1 MTETISYMLK
11 ASAGQILGSMSIWL
25 TKASEHAKAHDIAD
39 EAFMSAR
46 LYPDMFPMDRQV
58 QTACDMAA
66 RGGARLAGEALP
78 VSPDDEKSFRDLA
91 ERAANAV
98 GFINTLDDDALN
110 ADPDSTIIMQTPF
123 GDRPFQKMQY
133 MANFVLP
140 NLTFHASMA
149 YALLRTQGVPL
160 GKLDFLAGGQT
171 TTEAP

>member
-1 MTETISYMLK
+1 
-11 ASAGQILGSMSIWL
+11 
-25 TKASEHAKAHDIAD
+25 
-39 EAFMSAR
+39 
-46 LYPDMFPMDRQV
+46 
-58 QTACDMAA
+58 

-91 ERAANAV
+91 ERAAKAV